1 MLKQGVLILEEEERR
16 GGEEGKGRGE
26 RKERGGRKE
35 REGREKKAETWS
47 NVHRLIL
54 SHLRSTNVHS
64 NVYEPGVSSLRGVP
78 LYLKEPHRLLS
89 WSVPEGARRRVTP
102 P

>member
-1 MLKQGVLILEEEERR
+1 M
-16 GGEEGKGRGE
+16 
-26 RKERGGRKE
+26 KERGRRKE
-35 REGREKKAETWS
+35 REGREKKLYEVETWS
-47 NVHRLIL
+47 SAHRLIL

-64 NVYEPGVSSLRGVP
+64 NVYDPGVSSLRGVP

>member
-1 MLKQGVLILEEEERR
+1 MSGGGEGRRAERRR
-16 GGEEGKGRGE
+16 GGKLYELTVVKCPQTNPITEEEVKARKGRGGE
-26 RKERGGRKE
+26 KGRRGG
-35 REGREKKAETWS
+35 
-47 NVHRLIL
+47 RLIL

-64 NVYEPGVSSLRGVP
+64 NVYDSGVP

-89 WSVPEGARRRVTP
+89 WSVPEGAKRRVMP